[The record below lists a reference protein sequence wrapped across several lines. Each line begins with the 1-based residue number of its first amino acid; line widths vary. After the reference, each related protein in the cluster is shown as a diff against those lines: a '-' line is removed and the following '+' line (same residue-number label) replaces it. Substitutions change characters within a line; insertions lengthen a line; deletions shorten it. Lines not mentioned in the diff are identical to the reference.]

1 MDEVVLKNQEK
12 SQLSIKTYRFIAKS
26 IAQKAQIKTHDSH
39 VVFYDVSHYTESH
52 YGQKPV

>member
-1 MDEVVLKNQEK
+1 MDEVVLKSQEK

-39 VVFYDVSHYTESH
+39 AVFYDV
-52 YGQKPV
+52 